1 MLNFILTRGKK
12 ALQLL
17 TKIVIETSYRIHHRT
32 YHRGGKERNINRR
45 KQRPGRVPENAAT
58 DVVS

>member
-17 TKIVIETSYRIHHRT
+17 TKIVIEIVIISHTSPHVSSWRK
-32 YHRGGKERNINRR
+32 GKEY
-45 KQRPGRVPENAAT
+45 KSAETAT
-58 DVVS
+58 GPSS